1 MKCNQ
6 TGKVFKVKVAALTRC
21 DDSNMT
27 MEDLAEGSQ
36 LLMVMNKK
44 SYPIT
49 VQKVI
54 SALDEVSTV
63 GRKYGSAFAIKIVA
77 SYNSGTQS

>member
-63 GRKYGSAFAIKIVA
+63 GRMILHLLKIVA
-77 SYNSGTQS
+77 SYNSGTQP

>member
-27 MEDLAEGSQ
+27 MDDLAEGSQ
-36 LLMVMNKK
+36 LLMIMNKK

-49 VQKVI
+49 VQKII
-54 SALDEVSTV
+54 SALDEVSAV
-63 GRKYGSAFAIKIVA
+63 ERKYGSAFAKDC
-77 SYNSGTQS
+77 S

>member
-44 SYPIT
+44 SYPCNH
-49 VQKVI
+49 
-54 SALDEVSTV
+54 SAE
-63 GRKYGSAFAIKIVA
+63 GHFSA
-77 SYNSGTQS
+77 

>member
-1 MKCNQ
+1 MPFMLHRKGVCE
-6 TGKVFKVKVAALTRC
+6 VKVAALTRC

-54 SALDEVSTV
+54 SALNEVSTV
-63 GRKYGSAFAIKIVA
+63 GRKYDSAFAKDC
-77 SYNSGTQS
+77 S